1 VSGGRAAWR
10 ALCLAC
16 VLLVAGCD
24 DRTTWRD
31 TEGAIVGWW
40 VEDVAHGIPRR
51 PDELTLVDGSAEQL
65 KLARWAQGSDI
76 YGTHVWPRVL
86 AGRVSRHAE
95 LTSLASLGLIVR
107 TPGGFLRPRPGIT
120 IDERDLV
127 ATLLATENADR
138 RELDALVLS
147 LTDAQEDASQAYLQA
162 VSEAR
167 GQLDEA
173 MGIHLALAKH

>member
-1 VSGGRAAWR
+1 MRAGVLAWQ
-10 ALCLAC
+10 ALGVVC
-16 VLLVAGCD
+16 VLLMAGCD
-24 DRTTWRD
+24 DRKTWREA
-31 TEGAIVGWW
+31 EGTIVGWW

-51 PDELTLVDGSAEQL
+51 PDELSLVDGSQKQL
-65 KLARWAQGSDI
+65 RLARWAQGSDI

-86 AGRVSRHAE
+86 ADRVSRHAE
-95 LTSLASLGLIVR
+95 LESLASLGLIQR
-107 TPGGFLRPRPGIT
+107 TPGGFLRPRPGIS

-127 ATLLATENADR
+127 ATTISAENADR

-167 GQLDEA
+167 RSLDEA
-173 MGIHLALAKH
+173 MGIHLAGPRH